1 MGNFMSNI
9 LDVAKE
15 QFSTRMSA
23 GLKSSRVPEWQVD
36 GKDTFIYY
44 KASMN
49 FRDQGMVLSLHGDGK
64 QAEAV
69 AMTFILRA
77 MDKDGKKLFTRSNL
91 TEMMQMMD
99 PDIISRVVSEM
110 GGDDPEFED
119 AVKN

>member
-1 MGNFMSNI
+1 MSNI
-9 LDVAKE
+9 LEVAKT
-15 QFSTRMSA
+15 QFRDRMS
-23 GLKSSRVPEWQVD
+23 GKLQSSNVPEWVVD
-36 GKDTFIYY
+36 GKETVIFY
-44 KASMN
+44 KPSMN
-49 FRDQGMVLSLHGDGK
+49 FKEQGEVLKLHGEGK

-77 MDKDGKKLFTRSNL
+77 MDEDGAKLFKRANMTELMRSV
-91 TEMMQMMD
+91 D

>member
-1 MGNFMSNI
+1 MSQI
-9 LDVAKE
+9 LEVAKN
-15 QFSTRMSA
+15 QFLDRMS
-23 GLKSSRVPEWQVD
+23 GDLKFSRVPEWQVD
-36 GKDTFIYY
+36 GKDTVIYY
-44 KASMN
+44 KPSMN
-49 FRDQGMVLSLHGDGK
+49 FLDQGRVLKLHGEGK

-77 MDKDGKKLFTRSNL
+77 MDKNGAKLFTRSNL

>member
-9 LDVAKE
+9 LEVAKTQFRDRMSGKL
-15 QFSTRMSA
+15 QFSN
-23 GLKSSRVPEWQVD
+23 VPEWLVD
-36 GKDTFIYY
+36 GKETVIYY
-44 KASMN
+44 KPSMN
-49 FRDQGMVLSLHGDGK
+49 FKDQGEVLKLHGEGK

-77 MDKDGKKLFTRSNL
+77 MDEDGAKLFKRSNM
-91 TEMMQMMD
+91 TELMRQID

-119 AVKN
+119 AIKN